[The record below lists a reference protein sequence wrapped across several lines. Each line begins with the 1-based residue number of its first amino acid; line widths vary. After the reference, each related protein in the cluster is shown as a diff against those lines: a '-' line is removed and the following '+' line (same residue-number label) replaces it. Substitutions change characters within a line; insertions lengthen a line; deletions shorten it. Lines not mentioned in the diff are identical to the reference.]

1 MINFAASSFTI
12 AGQELC
18 TVFQLLRREADI
30 FHIFAQNFAGS
41 LFVLKFTP
49 PHKCYTTTVL
59 YVCFGSRVKQLSVLF
74 AVHIF

>member
-41 LFVLKFTP
+41 LFGLGMRRL
-49 PHKCYTTTVL
+49 HL
-59 YVCFGSRVKQLSVLF
+59 GAMMSHQL
-74 AVHIF
+74 